1 MAKPEVNRF
10 FKKNVLPPDGIIF
23 KDINREIELARS
35 GSSGGELTVALALI
49 NYTEFM
55 GKLLLKNDGS
65 YTKQFKAFFRL
76 MGDEYE
82 RMIDSRD
89 IDVYQ
94 FFRGG
99 LVQSYLTNDCEIKM
113 LDDNFP
119 CGVIIK
125 PDGKYL
131 FSIEKYFTD
140 FMDAC
145 HRLYNDMLA
154 DPDVY
159 LPA

>member
-1 MAKPEVNRF
+1 MTKSEVDRF
-10 FKKNVLPPDGIIF
+10 FKENIFSPQGIIYR
-23 KDINREIELARS
+23 DIIREIELARS
-35 GSSGGELTVALALI
+35 GNSGGELMVALALI

-76 MGDEYE
+76 MGEDYE
-82 RMIDSRD
+82 QMIDSRE

-99 LVQSYLTNDCEIKM
+99 LVQSYLTNDCDIKM
-113 LDDNFP
+113 LDDDFT
-119 CGVIIK
+119 CGIIIQ

-131 FSIEKYFTD
+131 FSVEKYFVD

-145 HRLYNDMLA
+145 QRLYNDMLS

-159 LPA
+159 LPV